1 MTRHQLTP
9 RLAAILLSGCVAWL
23 VAGTANAAS
32 AAPAPPPAPPR
43 VPAPPAP
50 LGQILLPNLAALESQ
65 AKDSVSISLD
75 ASLLGV
81 AASFLDGNQPD
92 DRAVK
97 DIISGLQ
104 GVYVRSYTFDRAFTY
119 PSGDLDLLRKQLH
132 ASCWQSIVSVHN
144 AQEQSVVDIFI
155 CQQDQRARGLAI
167 IAVEARELTI
177 VNIVGAID
185 LAKLHR
191 LEGHFG
197 IPHLPPPK

>member
-1 MTRHQLTP
+1 MTRGSLTT
-9 RLAAILLSGCVAWL
+9 RLATLLLSGCIAWL
-23 VAGTANAAS
+23 AV
-32 AAPAPPPAPPR
+32 APARA
-43 VPAPPAP
+43 AAPAP
-50 LGQILLPNLAALESQ
+50 LGQIVLPNLTALESQ

-75 ASLLGV
+75 ASLLGI
-81 AASFLDGNQPD
+81 AAGFLDGSQPE

-104 GVYVRSYTFDRAFTY
+104 GVYVRSFTFDHAFTS
-119 PSGDLDLLRKQLH
+119 PTGDLDLLRKQLL

-144 AQEQSVVDIFI
+144 AQEQSTVDIFI
-155 CQQDQRARGLAI
+155 CQLEKKARGLAI
-167 IAVEARELTI
+167 IAVEPRELTI

-197 IPHLPPPK
+197 IPRLPPPK